1 MVFGSISNCASI
13 DFLLNISL
21 KILLTFVFMENY
33 LERVT
38 VNPKQ
43 LDGKPSIRNMR
54 ISVQTILE
62 FLGAGNTAE
71 EILDQ
76 YPSLQKEDILACLQY
91 AAKVSG
97 KEFSFQTLANA

>member
-1 MVFGSISNCASI
+1 MN
-13 DFLLNISL
+13 
-21 KILLTFVFMENY
+21 NY
-33 LERVT
+33 LDRIT
-38 VNPKQ
+38 VNPNQ
-43 LDGKPSIRNMR
+43 LDGKPCIRNMR

-76 YPSLQKEDILACLQY
+76 YPSLEKEDISACLQY

-97 KEFSFQTLANA
+97 KEFSFQSLTNA